1 MTLPNFFLAD
11 LPPEASLTPTLVR
24 EACQTL
30 KRNREQHLVTRPTA
44 QVIKVLSDLA
54 ANWMEPDYPLR
65 RLALAQGP
73 EAAGFPAATLARG
86 LDAFFGQLTREH
98 LQAWV
103 QQELGHAQRLDGL
116 AATEPE
122 TRRLQAAMAR
132 GPELLVHI
140 AAGNVPSPAWMS
152 MVGGLLVRSAQ
163 FVKCARGASLLPR
176 LFAHSLH
183 EAEPKLAACLEIA
196 EWPGGEAPLEE
207 PLFEEASC
215 VTVTGSDETLAE
227 LRGRL
232 PLRVRFLGYG
242 HRVSFGF
249 VAQEALDGYGVDRW
263 IQRAAEDVVAWNQQG
278 CLSPHLFYVQSG
290 GSMSAEGFAEALAA
304 EMARLETVEPRGPL
318 PVAESAGIASRREF
332 YQVRAAASRGT
343 RLWCSEGSTAWTVV
357 YEEDPL
363 FQLSCLN
370 RFVYVKGVADLAEA
384 LREAEPV
391 REHLSTVGVAAAEG
405 DAEELALS
413 LARWGV
419 RRVCPLGRMQ
429 HPPLSWRHDG
439 RPGLADLVT
448 WTDWER

>member
-1 MTLPNFFLAD
+1 
-11 LPPEASLTPTLVR
+11 
-24 EACQTL
+24 
-30 KRNREQHLVTRPTA
+30 
-44 QVIKVLSDLA
+44 
-54 ANWMEPDYPLR
+54 
-65 RLALAQGP
+65 
-73 EAAGFPAATLARG
+73 
-86 LDAFFGQLTREH
+86 
-98 LQAWV
+98 
-103 QQELGHAQRLDGL
+103 
-116 AATEPE
+116 
-122 TRRLQAAMAR
+122 
-132 GPELLVHI
+132 
-140 AAGNVPSPAWMS
+140 
-152 MVGGLLVRSAQ
+152 
-163 FVKCARGASLLPR
+163 
-176 LFAHSLH
+176 
-183 EAEPKLAACLEIA
+183 
-196 EWPGGEAPLEE
+196 
-207 PLFEEASC
+207 
-215 VTVTGSDETLAE
+215 
-227 LRGRL
+227 L